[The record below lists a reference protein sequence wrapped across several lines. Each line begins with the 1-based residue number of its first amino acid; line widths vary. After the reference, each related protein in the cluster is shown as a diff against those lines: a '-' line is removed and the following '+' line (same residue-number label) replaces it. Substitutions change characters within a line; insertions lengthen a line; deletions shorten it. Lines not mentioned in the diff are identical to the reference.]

1 MQFLKRF
8 FTEYLVL
15 NLFIW
20 GCMAVLSLLLFNIS
34 IFDPFTQAFRDFSLT
49 DLYYSKIRKQDNIYK
64 GPVVLV
70 NIENR
75 SRKEI
80 AFLLHRIQEGHPKT
94 VGLDI
99 VFSGRKNEDD
109 NLLRD
114 EFKNKSNYVFGFMAD
129 FENPNE
135 SHFTD
140 SFFTTGKSSFV
151 NLVGTDRS
159 SSTIRYYHPFYQKE
173 NAFTTSLLKQ
183 YDEGICNRLL
193 PNDEGPMEIHYYGG
207 LENFK
212 YYHFDE
218 VLQTDFD
225 LTVFQNKI
233 VIVGYLGLPDRSES
247 EQVDEDKFFT
257 PLNSHLSGRSFPDM
271 YGSVIHANIL
281 RMILEKDCILVVS
294 PEKTVIITFC
304 LTWIYLPLVC
314 FLFFKGDLWFNSIG
328 TGIQFAGSILTVWI
342 SLLLYQN
349 NNIKFDPG
357 LLTACIVLI
366 PTFLNLYEVGL
377 KLLRYQLRLDFDS
390 RFLKKSDN
398 D

>member
-1 MQFLKRF
+1 
-8 FTEYLVL
+8 
-15 NLFIW
+15 
-20 GCMAVLSLLLFNIS
+20 MALLSLLFFNIS

-49 DLYYSKIRKQDNIYK
+49 DLYYSKISKQDNIYK

-80 AFLLHRIQEGHPKT
+80 AFLLQRIQEGQPKT

-99 VFSGRKNEDD
+99 VFSGRKDEYDSI
-109 NLLRD
+109 LRD
-114 EFKNKSNYVFGFMAD
+114 EFKRNSNYVFGFMAD

-140 SFFTTGKSSFV
+140 SFFTTGKSSYA

-159 SSTIRYYHPFYQKE
+159 ISTIRYYHPFYQKE

-183 YDEGICNRLL
+183 YDEGIYNRLL
-193 PNDEGPMEIHYYGG
+193 PDDEDPMEIHYYGG
-207 LENFK
+207 LENFM

-218 VLQTDFD
+218 VLQPDFD
-225 LTVFQNKI
+225 PNVFKNKI
-233 VIVGYLGLPDRSES
+233 VIVGYLGLPDRPES
-247 EQVDEDKFFT
+247 EQLDEDKFFT
-257 PLNSHLSGRSFPDM
+257 PLNSHISGRSFPDM

-281 RMILEKDCILVVS
+281 RMILDNDCIHVVS
-294 PEKTVIITFC
+294 PSKTVIITFF
-304 LTWIYLPLVC
+304 LTWIYLPLIC

-328 TGIQFAGSILTVWI
+328 TAIQFAGSILTVWV
-342 SLLLYQN
+342 SLLFYLN
-349 NNIKFDPG
+349 RNIKFDPG

-366 PTFLNLYEVGL
+366 PTLLNLYEVAL
-377 KLLRYQLRLDFDS
+377 KLLRYQLGLNFNS